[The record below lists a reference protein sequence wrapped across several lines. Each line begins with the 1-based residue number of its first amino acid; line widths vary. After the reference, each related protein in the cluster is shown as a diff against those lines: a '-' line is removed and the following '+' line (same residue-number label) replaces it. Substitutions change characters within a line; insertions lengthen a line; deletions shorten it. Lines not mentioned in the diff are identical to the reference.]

1 MNIKEYI
8 ENIPMWAKEKNSLND
23 IREFLANIDIKKENT
38 IPLVHIA
45 GTNGKGSV
53 CAYLSNILIDMG
65 YKVGT
70 FISPHLVN
78 INERIRIN
86 MLPISDREFED
97 LGKYTKNLAD
107 NLSKRAFAPPTYF
120 EFLFYMAM
128 KCFYDNKVDFIILET
143 GLGGLLDVTNAI
155 EKKDLCVISSIS
167 KDHEQYL
174 GSSIEEIVKQKAG
187 ILRKN
192 ISLVY
197 DNNTPLVEKSME
209 EEALSYEVKETLK
222 LSNFSKYIEGADL
235 YKELASLKISYKI
248 KNSGLSILAIKK
260 LYELSLIKEFCIQN
274 IIKSIFSTIWKGRM
288 EEVEKDVY
296 IDGAHNEDGILEFT
310 KNLRFLCN
318 ENNKKATLLISI
330 VADKDIEAMLKNFE
344 DVARYISKIYIAKMD
359 NYRAEKTRNIA
370 LILEKYV
377 HIDFVEKDSIILAYD
392 TMLKK
397 KRDDELCFCVGSLY
411 MIGEILSYLER
422 KDKC

>member
-1 MNIKEYI
+1 
-8 ENIPMWAKEKNSLND
+8 
-23 IREFLANIDIKKENT
+23 
-38 IPLVHIA
+38 
-45 GTNGKGSV
+45 
-53 CAYLSNILIDMG
+53 
-65 YKVGT
+65 
-70 FISPHLVN
+70 
-78 INERIRIN
+78 

-222 LSNFSKYIEGADL
+222 LSNFSKYIEGVDL

-260 LYELSLIKEFCIQN
+260 LYELSLIKGFCIQN
-274 IIKSIFSTIWKGRM
+274 IIKSIFSTTWEGRM

-310 KNLRFLCN
+310 KNLRSLCN
-318 ENNKKATLLISI
+318 ENAKKATLLISI
-330 VADKDIEAMLKNFE
+330 VADKDIEAMIKNFE
-344 DVARYISKIYIAKMD
+344 NVAKYISKIYIAKMD
-359 NYRAEKTRNIA
+359 NYRAEKTHNIA

-392 TMLKK
+392 TMLKN
-397 KRDDELCFCVGSLY
+397 KRDDEICFCVGSLY

>member
-38 IPLVHIA
+38 IPLVHVA

-97 LGKYTKNLAD
+97 LGKYTKNLAY

-222 LSNFSKYIEGADL
+222 LSNFSKYIEGVDL

-274 IIKSIFSTIWKGRM
+274 IIKSIFSTTWKGRM

-310 KNLRFLCN
+310 KNLRSLCN
-318 ENNKKATLLISI
+318 ENAKKATLLISI

-344 DVARYISKIYIAKMD
+344 DVAKYISKIYIAKMD

-377 HIDFVEKDSIILAYD
+377 HIDFVEKDSIILAYE
-392 TMLKK
+392 TMLKN

>member
-1 MNIKEYI
+1 M
-8 ENIPMWAKEKNSLND
+8 
-23 IREFLANIDIKKENT
+23 
-38 IPLVHIA
+38 
-45 GTNGKGSV
+45 
-53 CAYLSNILIDMG
+53 
-65 YKVGT
+65 
-70 FISPHLVN
+70 
-78 INERIRIN
+78 
-86 MLPISDREFED
+86 
-97 LGKYTKNLAD
+97 
-107 NLSKRAFAPPTYF
+107 
-120 EFLFYMAM
+120 
-128 KCFYDNKVDFIILET
+128 
-143 GLGGLLDVTNAI
+143 
-155 EKKDLCVISSIS
+155 
-167 KDHEQYL
+167 
-174 GSSIEEIVKQKAG
+174 
-187 ILRKN
+187 
-192 ISLVY
+192 
-197 DNNTPLVEKSME
+197 
-209 EEALSYEVKETLK
+209 K
-222 LSNFSKYIEGADL
+222 LSNFSKYIEGVDL
-235 YKELASLKISYKI
+235 YKELASLKIAYKI

-288 EEVEKDVY
+288 EEVENDVY

-344 DVARYISKIYIAKMD
+344 DVAKYISKIYIAKMD

>member
-1 MNIKEYI
+1 
-8 ENIPMWAKEKNSLND
+8 
-23 IREFLANIDIKKENT
+23 
-38 IPLVHIA
+38 
-45 GTNGKGSV
+45 
-53 CAYLSNILIDMG
+53 
-65 YKVGT
+65 
-70 FISPHLVN
+70 
-78 INERIRIN
+78 
-86 MLPISDREFED
+86 
-97 LGKYTKNLAD
+97 
-107 NLSKRAFAPPTYF
+107 
-120 EFLFYMAM
+120 MAM

-143 GLGGLLDVTNAI
+143 GLGGLLDVTNAM

-222 LSNFSKYIEGADL
+222 LSNFSKYIEGVDL
-235 YKELASLKISYKI
+235 CKELASLKISYKI

-310 KNLRFLCN
+310 KNLRSLCN
-318 ENNKKATLLISI
+318 ENDKKATLLISI

-344 DVARYISKIYIAKMD
+344 DVAKYISKIYIAKMD
-359 NYRAEKTRNIA
+359 NYRAEKTHNIA

>member
-38 IPLVHIA
+38 IPLVHVA

-97 LGKYTKNLAD
+97 LGKYTKDLAD
-107 NLSKRAFAPPTYF
+107 NLSKRAFASPTYF

-143 GLGGLLDVTNAI
+143 GLGGLLDVTNAM

-222 LSNFSKYIEGADL
+222 LSNFSKYIEGVDL
-235 YKELASLKISYKI
+235 CKELASLKISYKI

-310 KNLRFLCN
+310 KNLRSLCN
-318 ENNKKATLLISI
+318 ENDKKATLLISI

-344 DVARYISKIYIAKMD
+344 DVAKYISKIYIAKMD

>member
-38 IPLVHIA
+38 IPLVHVA

-107 NLSKRAFAPPTYF
+107 NLSKGAFAPPTYF

-222 LSNFSKYIEGADL
+222 LSNFSKYIEGVDL

-248 KNSGLSILAIKK
+248 KNAGLSILAIKK

-344 DVARYISKIYIAKMD
+344 DVAKYISKIYIAKMD